1 MNRLKAIYIIRGKLV
16 TVSGLHIGKGKDTI
30 EIGGMDSPVMKHPHT
45 NQPFIPGSSLKG
57 KLRSL
62 LEWYMGVVV
71 PDRTGQGKPY
81 DGGEDPTNHPIA
93 RIFGTTSDR
102 YRGGPSRL
110 IIRDAFL
117 DTTWADAIEKAG
129 LPFTEEKSETAID
142 RIQGSALTGSLR
154 QLERVVPGAEFNVEF
169 LYRIYE
175 LATPDG
181 GATDQ
186 GQTDETHFQQLIPVG
201 LKLLEMD
208 VLGGGGS
215 RGNGKIHFKDLTLQ
229 IITYVHQNGHIQESI
244 EAPKEFPLVIPN

>member
-62 LEWYMGVVV
+62 LEWYLGVVT
-71 PDRTGQGKPY
+71 PDKNGQGKPY

-93 RIFGTTSDR
+93 RIFGTTSDK
-102 YRGGPSRL
+102 YRGGPTRL
-110 IIRDAFL
+110 VVRDAFL
-117 DTTWADAIEKAG
+117 DFTWSDTIEKAG

-169 LYRIYE
+169 LYRVYD
-175 LATPDG
+175 LALHG
-181 GATDQ
+181 SASDQ
-186 GQTDETHFQQLIPVG
+186 GAADDKNFYDLIPVG
-201 LKLLEMD
+201 LKLMEMD

-229 IITYVHQNGHIQESI
+229 IITYSQVNGQIQETI
-244 EAPKEFPLVIPN
+244 DAPKEFNLVIPN